1 MVTEITSEVGSR
13 EAPDTTPS
21 HPVTIKDLRRSGSAK
36 STRAAIEVRDLRVY
50 YDSEAGI
57 VKAVDGV
64 NFSLQPG
71 ERLALVGESG
81 CGKTTLGMALMR
93 LTKPPGYIDGGEALL
108 DGRDLVQLD
117 EDSVRLARLADIA
130 LVTQSAMNALNPVM
144 RIEDQIKDGLVDHG
158 IQDTKENMRSHVYDL
173 LRRVGLRE
181 SVARMFPHELS
192 GGMKQRVAIA
202 TGTSMNPKVIVA
214 DEPTS
219 ALDVVVQR
227 QVMMT
232 LSRVQRDTGAAV
244 ILIGHDMGLVAQ
256 FADRIGVMYAGKLV
270 DIGSVQQIIEEP
282 KHPYTKLLINS
293 VPDLEEKRERL
304 EGIPGI
310 PPPLVDLPP
319 GCVFAPRCPSVEAV
333 CHEQTPRDV
342 NVGDNRW
349 VMCHQFD
356 EEVEMAGSAVG

>member
-1 MVTEITSEVGSR
+1 MAATVTDIIPARRRLPSTIEELQSSLGSSE
-13 EAPDTTPS
+13 
-21 HPVTIKDLRRSGSAK
+21 SGLP
-36 STRAAIEVRDLRVY
+36 AIDVRNLRVY
-50 YDSEAGI
+50 YDSDAGT
-57 VKAVDGV
+57 VKAVDDV
-64 NFSLQPG
+64 SFALQPG

-93 LTKPPGYIDGGEALL
+93 LTKQPGYIAGGRAFL
-108 DGRDLVQLD
+108 DGVDLVQLG
-117 EDSVRLARLADIA
+117 EEETRLARLRDIA

-144 RIEDQIKDGLVDHG
+144 SIQDQIIDGLLDHG
-158 IQDTKENMRSHVYDL
+158 IRDNRPQLHEHVRFL
-173 LRRVGLRE
+173 LRRVGLRD
-181 SVARMFPHELS
+181 SVARMYPHELS

-202 TGTSMNPKVIVA
+202 TATSMNPKVIVA

-227 QVMMT
+227 QVMTT

-270 DIGSVQQIIEEP
+270 DIGTVEQIISDP
-282 KHPYTKLLINS
+282 KHPYTRMLINS
-293 VPDLEEKRERL
+293 VPDLEGKRERL

-319 GCVFAPRCPSVEAV
+319 GCVFAPRCPFAQEPCREIEPLRLEVE
-333 CHEQTPRDV
+333 TD
-342 NVGDNRW
+342 RW
-349 VMCHQFD
+349 VTCHLFD
-356 EEVEMAGSAVG
+356 DDVPVSEVVDA